1 MNDAVSFFGEL
12 TRLARQRPDHAAL
25 CYRVRSRIEH
35 KTYRQ
40 ALGQVAACSQV
51 FRNLPQKRV
60 GILGTNTW
68 QWVCNAF
75 GLLAAGKTVALL
87 DPLLPEEDLIHAAE
101 YTDLELLVAE
111 EDSLPLAHT
120 VQSALPGISVMAYHV
135 APETE
140 QLLELRSEWGGEI
153 IFFTS
158 GTTKHSKAVVTT
170 LDAVAGQAK
179 EQQAVTQYEAGD
191 LVMCPPPLHHAY
203 GFSQLIF
210 WFQVGCPIMISAMKS
225 VLADLRLIAPQRLML
240 VPSAARFLLDKG
252 AFPQGLKSVITAGS
266 ALPEELAEG
275 IRALGIAVQN
285 QYGSSEYSGSIGE
298 NLPGDPIDK
307 LTLHESV
314 TAEISPEGEVLVHTP
329 YHFKEYYKDPDGT
342 AATLRQG
349 VIHTADAGVLD
360 GQGRLRLLGR
370 KKNMILMENGEK
382 VFCQD
387 VDRELTALPFIGDA
401 AVIYEDKQLIAVVA
415 PQKGAS
421 GEDVL
426 ASIARYN
433 KVQPYYRRIK
443 HTWVYGNALPYTSS
457 GKLHRS
463 RLEEEYRSQK
473 SQ

>member
-111 EDSLPLAHT
+111 EDSLSLAHT
-120 VQSALPGISVMAYHV
+120 VQSALPGISVMVYHI

-140 QLLELRSEWGGEI
+140 QLPELRSEWGGEI

-170 LDAVAGQAK
+170 LEAVAGQAK
-179 EQQAVTQYEAGD
+179 EQQAVTQYEPGD

-210 WFQVGCPIMISAMKS
+210 WLLAGCPIFISAMKS
-225 VLADLRLIAPQRLML
+225 VLADLRLVTPQRLML

-252 AFPQGLKSVITAGS
+252 ALPLGLRSVITAGS
-266 ALPEELAEG
+266 ALPEELAQS

-298 NLPGDPIDK
+298 NLPGDPTDR

-314 TAEISPEGEVLVHTP
+314 TAEISAEGEVLVHTP
-329 YHFKEYYKDPDGT
+329 YHFIAYYKDPEGT

-349 VIHTADAGVLD
+349 VIHTGDAGVLD
-360 GQGRLRLLGR
+360 EQGRLRLLGR

-387 VDRELTALPFIGDA
+387 VDRELTALEAIAEA

-421 GEDVL
+421 EENVL
-426 ASIARYN
+426 FSVAQYN
-433 KVQPYYRRIK
+433 KNQPYYRRIR
-443 HTWVYGNALPYTSS
+443 HTWIYGSTLPYTSS

-473 SQ
+473 Q